1 MGAGHSK
8 NPVSAASL
16 PPALSTATQGSTMT
30 TLMPI
35 FTTSSQSCH
44 FLQAG
49 PARTLY
55 ERLLQPQLDDA
66 ALSEARSFLEA
77 QLTKTSELSCDVP
90 DRPEALLEWM
100 RSAALRTTEAY
111 GHYLQERRQGAP
123 RRYFHNRAHAL
134 YFLRHVAPTKLV
146 DGAWLYGL
154 LRHWQEL
161 RLRPLLR
168 TYLEELGDG
177 VPAMNH
183 VVLYKQLL
191 AQHGCDELAELEDGH
206 FLQGAQQL
214 ALGHLADDYLPEVI
228 GYNLGYEQLPLHLL
242 ITSYE
247 LTELDIDPYYFQLH
261 VTIDNASS
269 GHAQKAVQAVLEN
282 LPLVGDRD
290 EFYRRVLRGY
300 QLNDLGIGSTAVIA
314 AFDLE
319 DELCAMLERKREVAT
334 QVHSDYCRIEG
345 RTVNEWLSEPG
356 QVRAFLDAL
365 QKRGW
370 IRRDEDPQNS
380 RFWQL
385 VQGERAAMFGVFSA
399 YEQQLLHDWIAGS
412 WAPARRRARPRSR
425 PTATGTEQS
434 VGLDDEAQALQ
445 AVLRELPAR
454 QQASKL
460 IELMSPAS
468 HFTPAG
474 LLATRLFNAYLQ

>member
-1 MGAGHSK
+1 
-8 NPVSAASL
+8 
-16 PPALSTATQGSTMT
+16 MT

-35 FTTSSQSCH
+35 FTTPRESYG

-55 ERLLQPQLDDA
+55 ERLLQPRLADGVVDH
-66 ALSEARSFLEA
+66 ARSFLYA
-77 QLTKTSELSCDVP
+77 QLEEAGRLPCDMP
-90 DRPEALLEWM
+90 AQPEALMNWM
-100 RSAALRTTEAY
+100 RDAALRTTAAY
-111 GHYLQERRQGAP
+111 SQYLDARRQGEP
-123 RRYFHNRAHAL
+123 RRYFSGRAHAL

-154 LRHWQEL
+154 LKHWQEP

-191 AQHGCDELAELEDGH
+191 SQNGCDELAELEDEH

-214 ALGHLADDYLPEVI
+214 ALGHLADEYLPEVI

-261 VTIDNASS
+261 VTIDNAGS

-282 LPLVGDRD
+282 LPVVGDRD
-290 EFYRRVLRGY
+290 AFYRRVMRGY
-300 QLNDLGIGSTAVIA
+300 QLNDLGVGSKAVIA

-319 DELCAMLERKREVAT
+319 EQLLGMFERKREVAT

-345 RTVNEWLSEPG
+345 RTVNQWLSQPG
-356 QVRAFLDAL
+356 QVRGLLEAL
-365 QKRGW
+365 EKRGW
-370 IRRDEDPQNS
+370 IRRNEDPQSS

-385 VQGERAAMFGVFSA
+385 VQGDRAAMFGVFSA
-399 YEQQLLHDWIAGS
+399 YEQQLLHDWIAGD
-412 WAPARRRARPRSR
+412 WTPPRSR
-425 PTATGTEQS
+425 GRNRGRSAQPSAAQVT
-434 VGLDDEAQALQ
+434 GLDDEAQALH
-445 AVLRELPAR
+445 AALRALPAGK
-454 QQASKL
+454 QPEKL

-468 HFTPAG
+468 HFTCAG

>member
-1 MGAGHSK
+1 
-8 NPVSAASL
+8 
-16 PPALSTATQGSTMT
+16 MT
-30 TLMPI
+30 TLTPI
-35 FTTSSQSCH
+35 FTTPRHSCSL
-44 FLQAG
+44 LQRG
-49 PARTLY
+49 PARDLY
-55 ERLLQPQLDDA
+55 ERLLQPQLSEG
-66 ALSEARSFLEA
+66 ALDEACNFLDA
-77 QLTKTSELSCDVP
+77 QLQQAQELPCDVP
-90 DRPEALLEWM
+90 LRPEALLDWM
-100 RSAALRTTEAY
+100 RDGAQRTTEAY
-111 GHYLQERRQGAP
+111 GKYLQERRQGVP
-123 RRYFHNRAHAL
+123 RRYFANRAHAL

-154 LRHWQEL
+154 LAHWQEL

-191 AQHGCDELAELEDGH
+191 SQNGCDELAELEDGH

-214 ALGHLADDYLPEVI
+214 ALGHLADEYLPEVI

-247 LTELDIDPYYFQLH
+247 LTELDVDPYYFQLH
-261 VTIDNASS
+261 VTIDNAST

-282 LPLVGDRD
+282 LPVVGDRD
-290 EFYRRVLRGY
+290 EFYRRVIRGY
-300 QLNDLGIGSTAVIA
+300 QLNDLGVGSTAVIA

-319 DELCAMLERKREVAT
+319 DEVCAMLERKREVAT

-345 RTVNEWLSEPG
+345 RTVNEWLSQPG
-356 QVRAFLDAL
+356 QVRAFLEAL
-365 QKRGW
+365 EKRGW
-370 IRRDEDPQNS
+370 IRRNEDPQSS

-385 VQGERAAMFGVFSA
+385 VQGERAAMFGVFSS

-412 WAPARRRARPRSR
+412 WAPPRTRGRNRRRPAP
-425 PTATGTEQS
+425 AGAEQAA
-434 VGLDDEAQALQ
+434 GLDDEAQALH
-445 AVLRELPAR
+445 ATLREMPVQ

>member
-1 MGAGHSK
+1 
-8 NPVSAASL
+8 
-16 PPALSTATQGSTMT
+16 MT

-35 FTTSSQSCH
+35 FTTSSQSCN

-55 ERLLQPQLDDA
+55 ERLLQAELDDG
-66 ALSEARSFLEA
+66 ALHQARSFLDGQLAKA
-77 QLTKTSELSCDVP
+77 QALPCDIP
-90 DRPEALLEWM
+90 AQPEALLDWM
-100 RSAALRTTEAY
+100 RGAALRTTEAY
-111 GHYLQERRQGAP
+111 GQYLQERRQGAP
-123 RRYFHNRAHAL
+123 RRYFQNRAHAL

-183 VVLYKQLL
+183 VLLYKQLL
-191 AQHGCDELAELEDGH
+191 AQHGCDELAELEDEH

-247 LTELDIDPYYFQLH
+247 LTELDVDPYYFQLH
-261 VTIDNASS
+261 VTIDNAST

-282 LPLVGDRD
+282 LPVVGDRD
-290 EFYRRVLRGY
+290 EFYRRVMVGY

-314 AFDLE
+314 AFDLD

-345 RTVNEWLSEPG
+345 RTVNEWLGEPG
-356 QVRAFLDAL
+356 QVRAFLEAL

-385 VQGERAAMFGVFSA
+385 VQGDRAAMFGVFSS
-399 YEQQLLHDWIAGS
+399 YELQLLHDWIAGS
-412 WAPARRRARPRSR
+412 WAPARSRGRPRRR
-425 PTATGTEQS
+425 PAAASSEQAM
-434 VGLDDEAQALQ
+434 GLDDEAQALH
-445 AVLRELPAR
+445 AALRAMPAQ
-454 QQASKL
+454 QQAGKL

>member
-1 MGAGHSK
+1 
-8 NPVSAASL
+8 
-16 PPALSTATQGSTMT
+16 MT

-35 FTTSSQSCH
+35 FTTPSQSCN

-55 ERLLQPQLDDA
+55 ERLMQPELDEG
-66 ALSEARSFLEA
+66 ALNQARSFLDGQLAKA
-77 QLTKTSELSCDVP
+77 QDLSCDVP
-90 DRPEALLEWM
+90 TQPEALLDWM
-100 RSAALRTTEAY
+100 RTAAQRTTEAY
-111 GHYLQERRQGAP
+111 GQYLQARRQGAP
-123 RRYFHNRAHAL
+123 RHYFHNRAHAL

-154 LRHWQEL
+154 LRHWQEQ

-177 VPAMNH
+177 VPVMNH

-191 AQHGCDELAELEDGH
+191 AQHGCDELAELEDEH

-261 VTIDNASS
+261 VTIDNAST

-282 LPLVGDRD
+282 LPLVGDRED
-290 EFYRRVLRGY
+290 FYRRVIRGY

-319 DELCAMLERKREVAT
+319 DEVCAMLERKREVAT

-356 QVRAFLDAL
+356 QVRAFLEAL

-370 IRRDEDPQNS
+370 IRRDEDPRNS

-385 VQGERAAMFGVFSA
+385 VQGDRAAMFGVFSS

-412 WAPARRRARPRSR
+412 WAPARSRGRPRRR
-425 PTATGTEQS
+425 PVAASPEQT
-434 VGLDDEAQALQ
+434 VGLDDEAQALH
-445 AVLRELPAR
+445 AALRALPPQ

-460 IELMSPAS
+460 IGLMSPAS
-468 HFTPAG
+468 HFTTAG
-474 LLATRLFNAYLQ
+474 LLATRLFNAYLH